1 MVAHGLTTN
10 GSSVGEALAARMS
23 VTTSSCDWPKYLLSI
38 LSSAVSLESFD
49 GRCDALA
56 WNPLI
61 DAVASRI
68 SALWDL
74 QLPAK
79 DKLIHFGFVAL
90 HSFVTLLTTS
100 RRLVMLFVVTIRFD
114 HLLFFC

>member
-1 MVAHGLTTN
+1 MAAQLVKPWQPGCLSPQAVVTGPN
-10 GSSVGEALAARMS
+10 ISSV
-23 VTTSSCDWPKYLLSI
+23 SSPLL
-38 LSSAVSLESFD
+38 
-49 GRCDALA
+49 LA

-61 DAVASRI
+61 DAVASRS

-74 QLPAK
+74 QLPPK
-79 DKLIHFGFVAL
+79 DRLIHFGFVAF